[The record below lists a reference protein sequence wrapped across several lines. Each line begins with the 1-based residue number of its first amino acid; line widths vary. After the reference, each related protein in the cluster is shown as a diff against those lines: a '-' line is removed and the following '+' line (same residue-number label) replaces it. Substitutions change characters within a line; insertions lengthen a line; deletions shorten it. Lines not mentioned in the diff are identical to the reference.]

1 MDITHVTAPAP
12 SADLQTEMDSERQ
25 AYLDEAHV
33 ESTQFGVG
41 RWDAMNDAD

>member
-1 MDITHVTAPAP
+1 MNIGQVVAPAEPVELP
-12 SADLQTEMDSERQ
+12 SDIDSERQ

-41 RWDAMNDAD
+41 RWDSYADAD